1 MPQNLTDMEE
11 QNRRRIAAELR
22 AYESELGLPDGFL
35 DRLVSEEDDWSFVI
49 KAHALVEAT
58 ITHLLTAAVDAR
70 LRGVFERLELS
81 NSQTGKA
88 VFAEKLGLI
97 GEAER
102 KFIRWFSELRNSL
115 VHDVRNVTFTFETY
129 LERLDKNQRS
139 VFSDAVSGFLDAG
152 PLRDQYKDLTVK
164 HPQVAVWTAT
174 IQVLTK
180 ALSEARQAKARA
192 ILREMAA
199 SDWGRPQ

>member
-1 MPQNLTDMEE
+1 MTDMEE

>member
-1 MPQNLTDMEE
+1 MTDMEE

-129 LERLDKNQRS
+129 SERLDKNQRS